1 MGSGQD
7 ARRSTINPS
16 SRHATPP
23 SLVMAR
29 PLGVLIRQ
37 ARPHVA
43 SHAGSRPHF
52 RPPETLVNCARCNDL
67 LFLRKQTPLFVA
79 HISSHIQ
86 LTPSP
91 GESQRFPNLT
101 PSIPCLAGPPNHKPC
116 APRSI
121 VMHLHTSVNIDCDNE

>member
-23 SLVMAR
+23 VPGYGPPFRS
-29 PLGVLIRQ
+29 PDPSSQ
-37 ARPHVA
+37 AA
-43 SHAGSRPHF
+43 SCRPHF

-67 LFLRKQTPLFVA
+67 LFLRKQTPLFVT

>member
-23 SLVMAR
+23 R
-29 PLGVLIRQ
+29 PWLW
-37 ARPHVA
+37 
-43 SHAGSRPHF
+43 HALSEPHF

-67 LFLRKQTPLFVA
+67 LFLRKQTPLFVT

-121 VMHLHTSVNIDCDNE
+121 VMHLHTSVNMDCDNE